1 MSTPTSSQDSAPR
14 PLISAPGL
22 HNIATRLEPAQL
34 PLRSFRTTLQIF
46 VLCWT
51 FIALPLLAQETPP
64 DEAPDALSE
73 ILAELDQSRLPSGFG
88 DNELAQAAWQA
99 FESGKPVRTRELT
112 EEILQGDERSIPGNC
127 LMGIVQHRS
136 EGNLPVALFHFKKC
150 RRLFEG
156 RYGEFPGDDA
166 PWFWH
171 ALSITEMAFISG
183 EMGLH
188 AEKVELLLERDDFYE
203 PKLPAERGW
212 PLMRLRRYAEARAAV
227 EEALLLGEPS
237 QISSALTARCAIE
250 AEQQQRQASYEACID
265 AANHDRDN
273 LYGNSTPFTNAAE
286 SSLGLLRFDEAEK
299 LLLEASSH
307 FDRDTVSNPWLDLTQ
322 LYLAEGRTPEALEAV
337 RHMYSWRNR
346 QPVYMEEQNRAETQM
361 TAAIFLLIAGRPTE
375 ASRITQRAVER
386 PDRTGFTSSE
396 SEQLKAA
403 TALVD
408 LLAQRTAAEWAAEQA
423 SWSTF
428 RQSISLRLEAAQRR
442 LAAWSS
448 GQRAAAQI
456 NERILLATL
465 RPYLAGAI
473 EATEWVEPELVALI
487 GPGVTLAAIA
497 KARQI
502 EDLEAAEGYFKAFEA
517 EAIFLQGRSK
527 KALEVLELALQELPN
542 SEVLLRA
549 RLTVIGA
556 KASLDIGD
564 WRRAVAFFDQTMQ
577 LDPGSVRRAGAAL
590 PTVVYAAP
598 GEIAQRSQD
607 LLEGSPRFKE
617 AEGGFQVR
625 LEGHQ
630 DGGAASLRSPEG
642 TVLTTV
648 QVRSRAGDSV
658 DSMARR
664 LIQELH
670 IKAFAPRLDLTQADL
685 RTLDGSP
692 TAGGG
697 RSNER
702 LRSVFSEVE
711 AQENIRP

>member
-1 MSTPTSSQDSAPR
+1 MVTHPSNRLALPR
-14 PLISAPGL
+14 LAILCGLGISLLISL
-22 HNIATRLEPAQL
+22 S
-34 PLRSFRTTLQIF
+34 PL
-46 VLCWT
+46 
-51 FIALPLLAQETPP
+51 AAQETPSEP
-64 DEAPDALSE
+64 LSDALSD
-73 ILAELDQSRLPSGFG
+73 ILADLDRSRLPSGFG

-99 FESGKPVRTRELT
+99 HESNLPVRARDLT
-112 EEILQGDERSIPGNC
+112 EQILQRDDQSIPGHC
-127 LMGIVQHRS
+127 LMGLVQHRS
-136 EGNLPVALFHFKKC
+136 EGNLPVALFHFKTC
-150 RRLFEG
+150 RRLFED
-156 RYGEFPGDDA
+156 RYGDFPDDSA

-171 ALSITEMAFISG
+171 ALSVTEMAFLSG

-188 AEKVELLLERDDFYE
+188 AEKVELLLERDLLYE

-212 PLMRLRRYAEARAAV
+212 PLMRLRRYDEARAAV
-227 EEALLLGEPS
+227 EEALRLGEPS
-237 QISSALTARCAIE
+237 QIASALTARCAIE

-273 LYGNSTPFTNAAE
+273 LYGNPTPFTNAAE
-286 SSLGLLRFDEAEK
+286 SALGLLRFDEAEK
-299 LLLEASSH
+299 LLLEASGN

-361 TAAIFLLIAGRPTE
+361 TAAVFLLIAGRPEE

-386 PDRTGFTSSE
+386 PDRTGFTSSD

-403 TALVD
+403 AALVD
-408 LLAQRTAAEWAAEQA
+408 LLAQRTAAEVAAEEA
-423 SWSTF
+423 SWAPF
-428 RQSISLRLEAAQRR
+428 RQAWSARLEASRRR

-448 GQRAAAQI
+448 GRRAAALI
-456 NERILLATL
+456 DERILLATL

-473 EATEWVEPELVALI
+473 EATEWIEPELVALV
-487 GPGVTLAAIA
+487 GPGVTLAAVA
-497 KARQI
+497 KARRE
-502 EDLEAAEGYFKAFEA
+502 EDLTAAEGYFKAYEA
-517 EAIFLQGRSK
+517 EAIYLQGRHG
-527 KALEVLELALQELPN
+527 KALETLEAALDELPN

-556 KASLDIGD
+556 RASLADGD
-564 WRRAVAFFDQTMQ
+564 WQRAVAYFDQAMQ

-590 PTVVYAAP
+590 PSVVYAAP
-598 GEIAQRSQD
+598 GDIAQRSQEIID
-607 LLEGSPRFKE
+607 GSPRFKE
-617 AEGGFQVR
+617 AKGGFQIR
-625 LEGHQ
+625 LKGHQ
-630 DGGAASLRSPEG
+630 DDGSAVLLSPEG

-648 QVRSRAGDSV
+648 SVRPRAGDDV

-664 LIQELH
+664 LIQKLH
-670 IKAFAPRLDLTQADL
+670 SEAFAPRLDLTQADL

-697 RSNER
+697 RSSER

-711 AQENIRP
+711 AQENARP